1 MAQRPRG
8 FETVGDMVRS
18 LGVTFLFI
26 GFLLAV
32 TYRDHGDGVRTVEW
46 KRVVAQLPAPLVK
59 PADLPEGYRVT
70 SARRLSAGKPGL
82 HIGALTP
89 EGRYAALEESTSTD
103 SGYLRVVA
111 GAVNP
116 DGSQQVGGQPWA
128 RWQLTDREGRVARV
142 LTRTTG
148 GVTIVVHGTASWDEL
163 AELIT
168 VARL

>member
-32 TYRDHGDGVRTVEW
+32 TYRDHGDGVRTVPW
-46 KRVVAQLPAPLVK
+46 KGVVAQLPAPLLK
-59 PADLPEGYRVT
+59 PAGLPEGYRVT
-70 SARRLSAGKPGL
+70 SARRMSAGKPGL

-89 EGRYAALEESTSTD
+89 EGRYAALEESTTTD
-103 SGYLRVVA
+103 SGYLREVA
-111 GAVNP
+111 GAVTP
-116 DGSQQVGGQPWA
+116 DGTERVGGQPWS
-128 RWQLTDREGRVARV
+128 RWQFTDREGRVTRV
-142 LTRTTG
+142 LTRQAG
-148 GVTIVVHGTASWDEL
+148 PVTIVVHGTASWDDL
-163 AELIT
+163 TELIS